1 MTILAA
7 FDPQTLD
14 RAPIRFA
21 VAAAK
26 FADVPLVLASI
37 RASVAPAPS
46 AQEDVIGEELER
58 LRADIAYDHGI
69 DVRTRT
75 VRALPPVGVT
85 RALQNVVDE
94 EHASLVVVRPARLSS
109 SLAVTTRRIS

>member
-14 RAPIRFA
+14 RAPVRFA

-26 FADVPLVLASI
+26 FADVPLVLASV

-58 LRADIAYDHGI
+58 LRADIITTMAS
-69 DVRTRT
+69 RCA
-75 VRALPPVGVT
+75 RAPS
-85 RALQNVVDE
+85 R
-94 EHASLVVVRPARLSS
+94 RCRLW
-109 SLAVTTRRIS
+109 A